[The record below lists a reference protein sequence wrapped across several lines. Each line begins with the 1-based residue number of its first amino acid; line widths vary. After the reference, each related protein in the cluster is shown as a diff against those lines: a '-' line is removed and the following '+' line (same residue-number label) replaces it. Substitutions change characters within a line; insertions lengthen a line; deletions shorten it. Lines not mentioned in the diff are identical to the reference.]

1 MSDAEKQI
9 AKDTAKF
16 MIDELVKLIAL
27 ETEKIPAPYN
37 ALVLSI
43 EAAVMPALVE
53 KADAWV
59 AGL

>member
-16 MIDELVKLIAL
+16 VIDELVKLIAL

-37 ALVLSI
+37 ALVGSI